1 MSANTD
7 LRWLKPSELK
17 GAARRFA
24 EFCKTDIKH
33 QSKVNKDFDI
43 ETYDSAAR
51 LIISK
56 LKAPSEPH
64 KKDDA

>member
-17 GAARRFA
+17 GATRRFA
-24 EFCKTDIKH
+24 EFCKADIKH
-33 QSKVNKDFDI
+33 QSKVDKNFSV
-43 ETYDSAAR
+43 ESYDSAAR

-56 LKAPSEPH
+56 LKAPTEPH

>member
-1 MSANTD
+1 MSVNTD

-33 QSKVNKDFDI
+33 QSKVDKDFNV
-43 ETYDSAAR
+43 ESYNSAAK

-56 LKAPSEPH
+56 LKAQTEPH